1 MKNILLILPFVIFLT
16 SCGGSIEDEYR
27 SLVDDAKDYKDETSR
42 KGKAKF
48 NEKVKIRDEYIDS
61 LKGREHSG
69 GCYVKNVFYYESNDF
84 DRLDINSTRSQRD
97 ENLPYWSVSCREFKL
112 KEDNQ
117 GSTYSF
123 YIHDSFLTK
132 KEKKLLDNIEEG
144 DYLSFSGTIDSVIE
158 PLKFGYWRQDVF
170 SLSFTF
176 TNKVWYNTKPD
187 TKFTEKTIFF
197 D

>member
-1 MKNILLILPFVIFLT
+1 MKNILLILPFVIFLI

-48 NEKVKIRDEYIDS
+48 NEKLKITDEYVDS
-61 LKGREHSG
+61 LKGSEHSG
-69 GCYVKNVFYYESNDF
+69 GCYVKNVFYNESSVF
-84 DRLDINSTRSQRD
+84 DSLNFNLTRSQQK
-97 ENLPYWSVSCREFKL
+97 EMFPYWSVSCKEFKL

-117 GSTYSF
+117 GSSYSF

-144 DYLSFSGTIDSVIE
+144 DYLSFSGTIDRVTEQGIFRNWE
-158 PLKFGYWRQDVF
+158 KVPNLDF
-170 SLSFTF
+170 SFR
-176 TNKVWYNTKPD
+176 NQIWYNTKPD